1 MARFIVVVLDGFGI
15 GEMPD
20 VLTDRPQDH
29 GANTARNLIE
39 HFSDKH
45 LPTLARLGLLNSVYS
60 ANSVMQISETANW
73 GRSMLAH
80 EGCDTFMGHQEIM
93 GTKPR
98 SPLQAPFS
106 TYIDEIE
113 AGLIAEGYQVNR
125 IYRDALAL
133 LEVNNCVL
141 IGDNLEAELGQVY
154 NITANLNL
162 ISFDDVVQI
171 GRVVRKYNEAGRNI
185 AFGGL
190 VDSMDEIYS
199 AIETKTDKNGD
210 KKFIGVNAPRSGAYN
225 NGFKVIH
232 LGYGVDPSTQV
243 PHCLN
248 KIGITTF
255 LYGKVAD
262 IVENEH
268 GTSYPGVVDTDTLFD
283 LLQQDVEREDNAF
296 FCLNVQETDLSG
308 HQQNAER
315 YWNTLEKAD
324 AGLSNIIAAM
334 SINDILIVMADHGN
348 DPFIGHS
355 LHTREMVPILLYSH
369 KLKGLELG
377 VRDTLSDVGASV
389 AYFFNAPMPEF
400 GSPIRLAF
408 DNI

>member
-60 ANSVMQISETANW
+60 ANSVMHISETANW

-113 AGLIAEGYQVNR
+113 AGLIAEGYLVNR

-268 GTSYPGVVDTDTLFD
+268 GTSYPGVVDTDALFD

-389 AYFFNAPMPEF
+389 TYFFNAPMPEF

>member
-1 MARFIVVVLDGFGI
+1 
-15 GEMPD
+15 
-20 VLTDRPQDH
+20 
-29 GANTARNLIE
+29 
-39 HFSDKH
+39 
-45 LPTLARLGLLNSVYS
+45 
-60 ANSVMQISETANW
+60 
-73 GRSMLAH
+73 
-80 EGCDTFMGHQEIM
+80 
-93 GTKPR
+93 
-98 SPLQAPFS
+98 
-106 TYIDEIE
+106 
-113 AGLIAEGYQVNR
+113 
-125 IYRDALAL
+125 
-133 LEVNNCVL
+133 
-141 IGDNLEAELGQVY
+141 
-154 NITANLNL
+154 
-162 ISFDDVVQI
+162 
-171 GRVVRKYNEAGRNI
+171 
-185 AFGGL
+185 
-190 VDSMDEIYS
+190 MDEIYS

-324 AGLSNIIAAM
+324 AGLSNIIATM

>member
-39 HFSDKH
+39 YFSDKH

-268 GTSYPGVVDTDTLFD
+268 GTSYPGVVDTDALFD

-355 LHTREMVPILLYSH
+355 LHTREMVPIFLYSH

-389 AYFFNAPMPEF
+389 TYFFNAPMPEF

>member
-20 VLTDRPQDH
+20 VLAERPQDH
-29 GANTARNLIE
+29 GANTARKLIE
-39 HFSDKH
+39 HFADKH
-45 LPTLARLGLLNSVYS
+45 LPTLARLGLLNTVYPV
-60 ANSVMQISETANW
+60 NSVMQRSEAANW
-73 GRSMLAH
+73 GKSMLGH

-98 SPLQAPFS
+98 APLQAPFS
-106 TYIDEIE
+106 TYIDGIE
-113 AGLIAEGYQVNR
+113 TGLIIEGYQVNR

-133 LEVNNCVL
+133 LEVNSCVV

-162 ISFDDVVQI
+162 ISFDDVVKI
-171 GRVVRKYNEAGRNI
+171 GRVVRKHNKVGRNI

-190 VDSMDEIYS
+190 IDSMESIYS
-199 AIETKTDKNGD
+199 AIEIKADKNGI
-210 KKFIGVNAPRSGAYN
+210 KRFIGVDSPRSGAYN
-225 NGFKVIH
+225 NGFQVIH
-232 LGYGVDPSTQV
+232 LGYGIDPLTQV

-248 KIGITTF
+248 QIGIKTF

-268 GTSYPGVVDTDTLFD
+268 GTSYPGIVDTDTLFE
-283 LLQQDVEREDNAF
+283 LLRQDVEQEDNAF

-308 HQQNAER
+308 HQQNAAR
-315 YWNTLEKAD
+315 YWNTLERAD
-324 AGLSNIIAAM
+324 VGLSHIVNAM
-334 SINDILIVMADHGN
+334 SESDIMIVMADHGN
-348 DPFIGHS
+348 DPFIGHA

-369 KLKGLELG
+369 RLKGLELG
-377 VRDTLSDVGASV
+377 IRDTLSDVGASV
-389 AYFFNAPMPEF
+389 AYFFHAPMPEF
-400 GSPIRLAF
+400 GSPIKLSL
-408 DNI
+408 DDI

>member
-29 GANTARNLIE
+29 GANTARKLIE
-39 HFSDKH
+39 HFSDRH
-45 LPTLARLGLLNSVYS
+45 LPMLARLGLLNTVYPV
-60 ANSVMQISETANW
+60 NSVMQRNETANW
-73 GRSMLAH
+73 GKSMLAH

-133 LEVNNCVL
+133 LEVNHCVV

-162 ISFDDVVQI
+162 ISFNDVVKI

-190 VDSMDEIYS
+190 VDSMESIYA
-199 AIETKTDKNGD
+199 AIETKADKNGE
-210 KKFIGVNAPRSGAYN
+210 KRFIGVNSPRTGAYN
-225 NGFKVIH
+225 NGFQVIH
-232 LGYGVDPSTQV
+232 FGYGIDPLTQV

-248 KIGITTF
+248 QVGIKTF

-268 GTSYPGVVDTDTLFD
+268 GTSYPGIVDTDTLFD
-283 LLQQDVEREDNAF
+283 FLKQDVEREHNAF

-315 YWNTLEKAD
+315 YWNTLERAD
-324 AGLSNIIAAM
+324 VGLSNIVNAM
-334 SINDILIVMADHGN
+334 SENDVLIVMADHGN

-355 LHTREMVPILLYSH
+355 LHTREMVPILLHSH
-369 KLKGLELG
+369 KLKGIDLG
-377 VRDTLSDVGASV
+377 VFDTLADVGASA
-389 AYFFNAPMPEF
+389 AYFFNAPKPEF
-400 GSPIRLAF
+400 GLPIKLVF
-408 DNI
+408 DDI

>member
-113 AGLIAEGYQVNR
+113 AGLIAEGYQINR

-133 LEVNNCVL
+133 LEVNNWVV

-315 YWNTLEKAD
+315 YWNMLEKAD

-389 AYFFNAPMPEF
+389 TYFFNAPMPEF